1 MNVLQAGSFSLRY
14 CVIAASCFHDREEEI
29 LLRGSGSCLS
39 LLRKGHLCYFNQWMS
54 HLSTSGAVWML
65 RYSSCFK
72 VNFLLLTRVFQ
83 CLFLSHISFKVPT
96 QSKMFGKCL
105 ILNCNAFK
113 DKNICICSSN
123 ILNSWCNLLFNLLTI
138 HASQNYFSIWN
149 K

>member
-1 MNVLQAGSFSLRY
+1 MNVLQAVSFSLRC
-14 CVIAASCFHDREEEI
+14 CVIAACCFHDRDEEI

-65 RYSSCFK
+65 RYSSCFT
-72 VNFLLLTRVFQ
+72 VNFLLCTGVFQ
-83 CLFLSHISFKVPT
+83 SLFLCHISFKVPT

-113 DKNICICSSN
+113 AKNVCICSSK
-123 ILNSWCNLLFNLLTI
+123 ILDS
-138 HASQNYFSIWN
+138 
-149 K
+149 